1 MRLVSYHT
9 RDHAG
14 VGVMV
19 DDWRFV
25 SLERA
30 APDLPG
36 SLKAILEAGPAGL
49 QAVAAAVKGREPD
62 FRFDQ
67 VTLDPVIPDPHAIW
81 ALALNFKAH
90 IEETGLETSKDYP
103 QIFMRMPCSQVGH
116 LEPLWCPDP
125 RIAVTFDYEGELA
138 VIIGT
143 PGRHIPA
150 KRALSHVAGFACYN
164 EGSVREFQGHN
175 RQFGLGKNFER
186 SGSFGPWMMTA
197 DEFGAPP
204 DHTVITRLN
213 GVEKQK
219 SPLDDMLFSVEQ
231 VIHYLSTGYLLRA
244 GDVIVM
250 GTPGALHPPPGYQ
263 PSEYDSKRIPGRTRM
278 HPGDT
283 CEVEI
288 TGLGTLRNPIV
299 PDPTRVE

>member
-25 SLERA
+25 SLARA
-30 APDLPG
+30 AIDLPA

-49 QAVAAAVKGREPD
+49 KAVAAAVKGREPD

-125 RIAVTFDYEGELA
+125 RVVGPDLRLR
-138 VIIGT
+138 
-143 PGRHIPA
+143 GRSW
-150 KRALSHVAGFACYN
+150 R
-164 EGSVREFQGHN
+164 
-175 RQFGLGKNFER
+175 
-186 SGSFGPWMMTA
+186 
-197 DEFGAPP
+197 
-204 DHTVITRLN
+204 
-213 GVEKQK
+213 
-219 SPLDDMLFSVEQ
+219 
-231 VIHYLSTGYLLRA
+231 
-244 GDVIVM
+244 
-250 GTPGALHPPPGYQ
+250 
-263 PSEYDSKRIPGRTRM
+263 
-278 HPGDT
+278 
-283 CEVEI
+283 
-288 TGLGTLRNPIV
+288 
-299 PDPTRVE
+299 